1 MNDYMMSLVTVLTL
15 GVLTTIQPCP
25 LSVNFSV
32 ISLITGAP
40 YRRDN
45 YFVTVFGFAM
55 GYGFTMLILSAL
67 LVRGL
72 AAVAPL
78 SLFLQGTFSNFL
90 GPVLIVT
97 GMILSRLL
105 DLNRYYK
112 NISLTDKLWLI
123 NGAFLPSM
131 LLGSIL
137 ALSFCPSTASIFFG
151 IMVPLAVKNG
161 STVVFPLMYAAG
173 VLLPL
178 IVLSILIRKGLSGIL
193 PEFWI
198 KNLPQI
204 MGWIIIAI
212 GVYITLKELYF

>member
-1 MNDYMMSLVTVLTL
+1 
-15 GVLTTIQPCP
+15 
-25 LSVNFSV
+25 
-32 ISLITGAP
+32 
-40 YRRDN
+40 
-45 YFVTVFGFAM
+45 
-55 GYGFTMLILSAL
+55 
-67 LVRGL
+67 
-72 AAVAPL
+72 VAPL

-151 IMVPLAVKNG
+151 IMLPLAVKNR

-198 KNLPQI
+198 KKLPQI
-204 MGWIIIAI
+204 MGWIIIGI